1 MIIFADM
8 KYRGIEY
15 SVVQGL
21 GRQVWKWS
29 VSLGE
34 NASLKGLTAIK
45 SEAVGE
51 AERAIDRARADVP
64 RRGLRARPPCRRRA
78 RGRCNRKAITTG
90 RCRRSAAM
98 KK

>member
-29 VSLGE
+29 VSPGD
-34 NASLKGLTAIK
+34 NASLKGLAAIK

-51 AERAIDRARADVP
+51 AERAVT
-64 RRGLRARPPCRRRA
+64 G
-78 RGRCNRKAITTG
+78 RGRMYPGAVFELGPLPSPREG
-90 RCRRSAAM
+90 PVQ
-98 KK
+98 

>member
-29 VSLGE
+29 VSPGD
-34 NASLKGLTAIK
+34 NASLKGLAAIK
-45 SEAVGE
+45 SEAVEE
-51 AERAIDRARADVP
+51 AERAVDRARADVP
-64 RRGLRARPPCRRRA
+64 RRGLRARPRAVAA
-78 RGRCNRKAITTG
+78 RGAGAIEK
-90 RCRRSAAM
+90 RSPRAAAADQPQ
-98 KK
+98 